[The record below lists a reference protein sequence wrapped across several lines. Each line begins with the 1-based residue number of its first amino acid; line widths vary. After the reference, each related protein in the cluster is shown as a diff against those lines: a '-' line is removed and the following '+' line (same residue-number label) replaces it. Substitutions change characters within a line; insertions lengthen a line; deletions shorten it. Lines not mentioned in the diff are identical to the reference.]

1 MDLATFLAFYSTYQD
16 GKQHVGAVGSTINM
30 GNLIAAVFIAT
41 GQDVAALPECA
52 NGLLIVRPATR
63 EEIESRGEGTDISE
77 SIRG

>member
-1 MDLATFLAFYSTYQD
+1 M
-16 GKQHVGAVGSTINM
+16 NM

-41 GQDVAALPECA
+41 GQDVAALTECA

-77 SIRG
+77 SIIQALSMTFFAYYVLI